1 MKIKFGDF
9 TFISLLL
16 LISLSFANAK
26 NPHNSLIKYYFANL
40 KVKTFYINDNQL
52 KDYDKFKSNNYG
64 EVPIT
69 LSSGDLVTFNFEKI
83 NKNDLTGFAIEII
96 YKDKNGQTKSLP
108 SKPFEW
114 KCLNIPTRT
123 IPGLSLPKK
132 MSKQAKFLWIR
143 MNSFITKCEY
153 IIPS

>member
-1 MKIKFGDF
+1 MKIKFGYF

-108 SKPFEW
+108 SKPFE
-114 KCLNIPTRT
+114 IGR
-123 IPGLSLPKK
+123 
-132 MSKQAKFLWIR
+132 AHV
-143 MNSFITKCEY
+143 
-153 IIPS
+153 